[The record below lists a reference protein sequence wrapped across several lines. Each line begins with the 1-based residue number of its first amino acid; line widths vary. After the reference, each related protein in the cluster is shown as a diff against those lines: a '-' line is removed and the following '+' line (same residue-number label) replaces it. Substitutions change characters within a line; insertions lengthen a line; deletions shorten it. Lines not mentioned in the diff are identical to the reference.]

1 MYYTIAHITLLIVYY
16 TVVLLILN
24 YTVDP
29 QIFQHSVN
37 EIKEIGEFEEEIDP
51 VLLFPPLVDGI
62 SYHSVNT
69 YDQKNINNENEKEV
83 NKYFTKLQPLR
94 FL

>member
-1 MYYTIAHITLLIVYY
+1 M
-16 TVVLLILN
+16 LN

-29 QIFQHSVN
+29 QIFQHSLN

-51 VLLFPPLVDGI
+51 VLFPPLVDGI

-83 NKYFTKLQPLR
+83 NNYLTKLQPIR
-94 FL
+94 FRLNS